1 MHAGSRPDL
10 RVLVVCFTGGVLAV
24 HALASLPE
32 SPWVLLLLLPAL
44 LHWRGRLPWLALLA
58 GAVLALVSARS
69 VLEQRW
75 PSARHGENHWI
86 EGTVASLPESEGG
99 DGQVAS
105 TRFLFAPKSN
115 EFPSRI
121 RVAWYRGESP
131 VRGGDCWRF
140 LLRLRTP
147 HGSLNP
153 DAFDYEGWLFRQGIG
168 ATATVRDAQPCE
180 RSAGGL
186 ILRWRQ
192 QLVDAVSAALPPSNA
207 RAMVL
212 ALTVGDRSGFRNH
225 DWDVFRAT
233 GTTHLVAISGFNV
246 AIVAGFAFFVF
257 RWLWGLWPRLC
268 LRVPAQRIGLLAS
281 AVMALLYA
289 LIAGFEAPVARA
301 ALMCCLLLA
310 AAWTNRLREPSRVLA
325 LAWLAIL
332 ALDPSAV
339 LSPGLW
345 LSFAAVGAIFYVSL
359 NRLRA
364 PGFWHG
370 AVLLQ
375 LMLAVALAPVTL
387 YFFQGASWI
396 APLVNVVAVPLFAL
410 LTPWAFVAVAA
421 QLLWPPLGAPL
432 LHSLAWALD
441 GVIRLLELAASAPGL
456 WLPAS
461 PPAPALALALIG
473 VALLFL
479 PRGVPLRPLG
489 ALCLL
494 PMLLVPATKIRGDL
508 EVAMLDV
515 GQGLAV
521 VVRTRNHAL
530 LYDAGPAIEEGFD
543 AGASVVAPYLLGQGL
558 RRLDLLLVS
567 HGDNDHAGGVGAVR
581 ELLDVRA
588 EIGTERSTP
597 CMDGMSWTWDGV
609 RFEVL
614 HPGASRYSGND
625 GSCVLKVTGPYSV
638 LLAGD
643 IEAAAEERLLRE
655 HPAALAADLLIAPHH
670 GSRTSSTEE
679 FVRAANPQVVL
690 YSAGW
695 RHHFRHPRPEVLA
708 RYQAIGARQYNTAS
722 SGALEV
728 WLGTGGIRVDQRR
741 LTSARFW
748 NAAAEPVVVP
758 D

>member
-1 MHAGSRPDL
+1 MLAGSRVDL
-10 RVLVVCFTGGVLAV
+10 RVLVVCFTSGVLIV
-24 HALASLPE
+24 HALAKLPE
-32 SPWVLLLLLPAL
+32 SPWFLLLLLLPGL
-44 LHWRGRLPWLALLA
+44 LPWRGRLPWLALLA
-58 GAVLALVSARS
+58 GAVLATVSARA

-75 PSARHGENHWI
+75 PSARHAEEHWV
-86 EGTVASLPESEGG
+86 EGTVASLPERAGA
-99 DGQVAS
+99 DGEVAS
-105 TRFLFAPKSN
+105 IRFLFEPDST

-121 RVAWYRGESP
+121 RVAWYRGALP

-153 DAFDYEGWLFRQGIG
+153 GAFDYEGWLFRQGIG
-168 ATATVRDAQPCE
+168 ATATVRDAQPCQQVPGA
-180 RSAGGL
+180 SL
-186 ILRWRQ
+186 LRWRQ
-192 QLVDAVSAALPPSNA
+192 QLVDAVGAALPPSSA
-207 RAMVL
+207 QAMVL
-212 ALTVGDRSGFRNH
+212 ALTVGDRSGFRSH

-246 AIVAGFAFFVF
+246 AIVAGFAFLVF
-257 RWLWGLWPRLC
+257 RWLWSLWPRLC
-268 LRVPAQRIGLLAS
+268 LVLPAQRIGLLAS
-281 AVMALLYA
+281 AVTALLYA
-289 LIAGFEAPVARA
+289 AIAGFDAPVARA

-310 AAWTNRLREPSRVLA
+310 AAWTNRIQEPSRVLA

-332 ALDPSAV
+332 VLDPSAV

-345 LSFAAVGAIFYVSL
+345 LSFAAVAAIFYVSL

-421 QLLWPPLGAPL
+421 QLLWPPLGEPL
-432 LHSLAWALD
+432 LQLLAWALD
-441 GVIRLLELAASAPGL
+441 GVIRGLEFAASAPGL

-461 PPAPALALALIG
+461 PPAPVLALALIG
-473 VALLFL
+473 VALLFV
-479 PRGVPLRPLG
+479 PRGVPLRALG

-494 PMLLVPATKIRGDL
+494 PVLLVPATKIRGDL

-521 VVRTRNHAL
+521 VVRTRNHVL
-530 LYDAGPAIEEGFD
+530 LYDAGPAFEEGFD
-543 AGASVVAPYLLGQGL
+543 AGASVVAPYLLGKGL
-558 RRLDLLLVS
+558 RQLDLLFLS
-567 HGDNDHAGGVGAVR
+567 HGDNDHAGGVGAIR
-581 ELLDVRA
+581 ELLDVQA
-588 EIGTERSTP
+588 EIGTDRSTP

-609 RFEVL
+609 KFEVI
-614 HPGASRYSGND
+614 HPGASHYEGND

-643 IEAAAEERLLRE
+643 IEAAAEARLLRE
-655 HPAALAADLLIAPHH
+655 HPEAIETDLLIAPHH
-670 GSRTSSTEE
+670 GSRTSSTGD
-679 FVRAANPQVVL
+679 FVNAANPQVVL

-695 RHHFRHPRPEVLA
+695 RHHFRHPRPEVMA
-708 RYQAIGARQYNTAS
+708 RYRAMGVLQYNTAYG
-722 SGALEV
+722 GALEV
-728 WLGTGGIRVDQRR
+728 WRDTDGVRVSEFRR
-741 LTSARFW
+741 SSSRFW
-748 NAAAEPVVVP
+748 NAAAESI
-758 D
+758 DQ